1 MNLENYQCDGNVF
14 INCTNVIK
22 MSISGKIISD
32 KIFIIYYHSESA
44 G

>member
-14 INCTNVIK
+14 INCTNIIK
-22 MSISGKIISD
+22 MSISD
-32 KIFIIYYHSESA
+32 KIFITYYHLESA

>member
-14 INCTNVIK
+14 INCTNIIK
-22 MSISGKIISD
+22 MSISD
-32 KIFIIYYHSESA
+32 KIFIIYYHSEST